1 MKIEKGSVKA
11 LFIEMFGIA
20 VAGIILWPILD
31 MLYCAIFTHS
41 EFVYSVNGH
50 IVQPIIFGCVA
61 GLIFWVIDRISMK
74 KNKKKK

>member
-11 LFIEMFGIA
+11 LLIEMFGTAI
-20 VAGIILWPILD
+20 AGIILWPILD

-41 EFVYSVNGH
+41 EFVYSVNSH
-50 IVQPIIFGCVA
+50 IVQPIIFGCAA
-61 GLIFWVIDRISMK
+61 GLIFWGIDRISMK

>member
-11 LFIEMFGIA
+11 LLIEMFGTAI
-20 VAGIILWPILD
+20 AGIILWPILD

-41 EFVYSVNGH
+41 EFVYSVNSH
-50 IVQPIIFGCVA
+50 IVQPIIFGWA
-61 GLIFWVIDRISMK
+61 GLIFWGIDRISMK